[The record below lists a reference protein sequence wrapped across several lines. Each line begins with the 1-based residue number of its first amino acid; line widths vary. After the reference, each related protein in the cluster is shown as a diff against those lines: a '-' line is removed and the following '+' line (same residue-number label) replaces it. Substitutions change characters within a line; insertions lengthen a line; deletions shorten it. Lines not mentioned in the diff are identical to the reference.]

1 MRFLFGPIWL
11 IRSWLE
17 NSFQAFFR
25 ISWIFFAT
33 SNEASFSCYTITKRT
48 FQPTMNNFSGES
60 TKINLSPDTLHGTLD
75 YPDNNFSLSNQIL
88 GNSTMVSNDPSK
100 QKEWWTDIID
110 EDCKETGIESQP
122 KVAHPTSSQSSSSLS
137 VHQPPIHHSVPSN
150 SGEVCSVT
158 NAAKPR
164 MRWNPELHECF
175 VNAVNQLGGSEKAT
189 PKGVLKLMKMEGL
202 TIYHVKS
209 HLQKYRTTRYRPDSS
224 EGPSN
229 QKTTL
234 KEEFPSL
241 DLKTSFDLTEAL
253 QLQVVV
259 QKQLHEQLE
268 IQRNL
273 QLRIEEQGRFL
284 QMILEKQCK
293 SDIDKRQ
300 ITSTVEGLS
309 TTTSDIMHSIDK
321 FELPENDRYI
331 AGSSN
336 GSAET
341 KEGSRQVGIRHK
353 MPEAELSAEKEA
365 DAVDG
370 SRSSARKPAKGQ
382 VGETPT

>member
-1 MRFLFGPIWL
+1 
-11 IRSWLE
+11 
-17 NSFQAFFR
+17 
-25 ISWIFFAT
+25 
-33 SNEASFSCYTITKRT
+33 
-48 FQPTMNNFSGES
+48 
-60 TKINLSPDTLHGTLD
+60 
-75 YPDNNFSLSNQIL
+75 
-88 GNSTMVSNDPSK
+88 MVSNDPSK
-100 QKEWWTDIID
+100 QKESWTDIID
-110 EDCKETGIESQP
+110 EDCKETAVESQP
-122 KVAHPTSSQSSSSLS
+122 KVVHPTSSQSSSSLS

-150 SGEVCSVT
+150 SGEVCAVT
-158 NAAKPR
+158 SAAKPR
-164 MRWNPELHECF
+164 MRRNPELHECF

-189 PKGVLKLMKMEGL
+189 PKGVLKLMKVEGL

-224 EGPSN
+224 EGPYN
-229 QKTTL
+229 KKTIL
-234 KEEFPSL
+234 KEELPSL

-253 QLQVVV
+253 RLQVVV

-273 QLRIEEQGRFL
+273 QLRIKEQGRFL

-293 SDIDKRQ
+293 SNIDKLQ

-341 KEGSRQVGIRHK
+341 KECSWQVGIRHK
-353 MPEAELSAEKEA
+353 MPEAEPSAEKEA

-370 SRSSARKPAKGQ
+370 SHSSACKQKARLGRQKHHHEFLTNYCCARCRQP
-382 VGETPT
+382 ERHCPS

>member
-1 MRFLFGPIWL
+1 MLFLYKIAICLQTICGWK
-11 IRSWLE
+11 E
-17 NSFQAFFR
+17 TDFFR
-25 ISWIFFAT
+25 ISWIFFVT
-33 SNEASFSCYTITKRT
+33 SNEASSSCYTITKR
-48 FQPTMNNFSGES
+48 
-60 TKINLSPDTLHGTLD
+60 
-75 YPDNNFSLSNQIL
+75 
-88 GNSTMVSNDPSK
+88 NSTMVSNDPSK

-110 EDCKETGIESQP
+110 EDCKETAVESQP
-122 KVAHPTSSQSSSSLS
+122 KVVHPTSSQSSSSLS

-150 SGEVCSVT
+150 SGEVCAVT
-158 NAAKPR
+158 SAAKPR

-175 VNAVNQLGGSEKAT
+175 VNAVNQLGEAT
-189 PKGVLKLMKMEGL
+189 PKGVLKLMKVEGL

-209 HLQKYRTTRYRPDSS
+209 HLQKYRTTWYRPDSS

-229 QKTTL
+229 KKTTL
-234 KEEFPSL
+234 KEELPSL

-253 QLQVVV
+253 RLQVVV

-293 SDIDKRQ
+293 SNIDKLQ

-341 KEGSRQVGIRHK
+341 KEGSWQVSIRHK
-353 MPEAELSAEKEA
+353 MPEAEPSAEKEA

-370 SRSSARKPAKGQ
+370 SHSSACKPAKGQ
-382 VGETPT
+382 VGETKTPP